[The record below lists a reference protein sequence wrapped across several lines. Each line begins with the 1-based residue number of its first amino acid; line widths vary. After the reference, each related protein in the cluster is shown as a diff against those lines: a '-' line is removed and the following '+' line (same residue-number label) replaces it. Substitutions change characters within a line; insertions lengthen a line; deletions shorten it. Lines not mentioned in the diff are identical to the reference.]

1 MTDLTRYRLSLLLAI
16 FGAMTVIAHGLDGLR
31 TAGYGQLN
39 LPTFEQSAPDVAEWP
54 LHQFHQYLPI
64 G

>member
-16 FGAMTVIAHGLDGLR
+16 FGALTVMAHSMAGLGR
-31 TAGYGQLN
+31 VN
-39 LPTFEQSAPDVAEWP
+39 LPTFTRSAPDVQEWP
-54 LHQFHQYLPI
+54 VHQYLPI